1 MGEMKPRRI
10 LLIENSCSDFYKTR
24 FLLVKYLMSKGWEVF
39 ALIPNGEYIDLIQEQ
54 GIKVFGYDFNRKDKG
69 ILQLLRLIPVYKK
82 IVNENDINIIH
93 SFRFQPNLLNV
104 LANIFNERKVI
115 LHITGLG
122 IAFSNSSPSYLFLR
136 FVSQII
142 FLFKLFRANKVIVQN
157 NEDAEDIWGGNL
169 WKSKVNVIK
178 GSGVD
183 ISYFNPVLFDKMDLR
198 HKMNIS
204 DNEIVFICVTRLIWE
219 KGIKEMVDAFQAV
232 TKELVDNAKLLIVGW
247 SDEHNPRH
255 VEASYINEFKNDKNI
270 QFLGRC
276 DNVRE
281 LLALSDVFI
290 YPSYYREGIPR
301 GILEALSMGL
311 PIITTNMPGCNLTV
325 IQNQNGLLISP
336 KSWEQV
342 KEAVKKMINENNL
355 LGMGI
360 KSRLLVE
367 NSFSEDIIFSQIE
380 DIYKQ

>member
-1 MGEMKPRRI
+1 MP
-10 LLIENSCSDFYKTR
+10 
-24 FLLVKYLMSKGWEVF
+24 
-39 ALIPNGEYIDLIQEQ
+39 
-54 GIKVFGYDFNRKDKG
+54 
-69 ILQLLRLIPVYKK
+69 
-82 IVNENDINIIH
+82 
-93 SFRFQPNLLNV
+93 
-104 LANIFNERKVI
+104 
-115 LHITGLG
+115 
-122 IAFSNSSPSYLFLR
+122 SS
-136 FVSQII
+136 
-142 FLFKLFRANKVIVQN
+142 
-157 NEDAEDIWGGNL
+157 
-169 WKSKVNVIK
+169 
-178 GSGVD
+178 
-183 ISYFNPVLFDKMDLR
+183 
-198 HKMNIS
+198 
-204 DNEIVFICVTRLIWE
+204 
-219 KGIKEMVDAFQAV
+219 
-232 TKELVDNAKLLIVGW
+232 DNAKLLIVGW